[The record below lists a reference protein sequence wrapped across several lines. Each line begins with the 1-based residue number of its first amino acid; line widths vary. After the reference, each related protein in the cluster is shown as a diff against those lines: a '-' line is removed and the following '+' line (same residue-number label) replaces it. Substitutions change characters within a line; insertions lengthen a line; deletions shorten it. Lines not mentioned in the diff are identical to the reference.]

1 MAIYSIKDVEKLTG
15 IRPPTLRAWE
25 QRYDLVVAHRDDNNV
40 RFYRDEELRELT
52 GIALLRKHGYR
63 ISKIARMTAAHRTGL
78 VARLSSLNV
87 SADVQLDALLLAV
100 VELDEYRFGLLLDT
114 NIDQR
119 GFEET
124 MMQVIYPFL
133 DKLGVLF
140 FTGSVTAVQEAFVGA
155 MLRRKLMVAI
165 DELPRVR
172 NTELPV
178 MALFLPP
185 GERQEQSSLFLQY
198 LIIKRGFRVIYLGP
212 DTAPGDLAD
221 ACAATHIDYLVTV
234 LSSGYVARPVASLV
248 EDILDRCP
256 NIELL
261 LAGYQASLQ
270 ELDGFRRVTRL
281 AGLKDLLAYVDGLS
295 MPVGR
300 STALV

>member
-25 QRYDLVVAHRDDNNV
+25 QRYDLVVAHRDGNNT
-40 RFYRDEELRELT
+40 RYYRDEELRELT

-63 ISKIARMTAAHRTGL
+63 ISKIAEMTATKRTGL

-100 VELDEYRFGLLLDT
+100 IELDEYRLGLILDT
-114 NIDQR
+114 NIEQR

-124 MMQVIYPFL
+124 MMQVVYPFL

-165 DELPRVR
+165 DQLPRVGK
-172 NTELPV
+172 TDLPV
-178 MALFLPP
+178 LALFLPP

-221 ACAATHIDYLVTV
+221 ACASTDIDYLVTV
-234 LSSGYVARPVASLV
+234 LSSGYVARPVEALV
-248 EDILDRCP
+248 KEILDRCP
-256 NIELL
+256 DVELL
-261 LAGYQASLQ
+261 LAGYQASLKN
-270 ELDGFRRVTRL
+270 LDAFGRVTKL
-281 AGLKDLLAYVDGLS
+281 AGLKDLLAYVDALS
-295 MPVGR
+295 KPVGL
-300 STALV
+300 STALA